1 LNKIGL
7 KNMPTLFQIIGFVGV
22 GILVVAYLALQS
34 GRIKGD
40 DWRYP
45 ASNLV
50 GALLILFSLYETP
63 NVPSIVIELIWVSI
77 SSYGVWRTLCRKNK
91 P

>member
-1 LNKIGL
+1 ML
-7 KNMPTLFQIIGFVGV
+7 PSLFQFVGFVGV
-22 GILVVAYLALQS
+22 GLLVIAYFALQS
-34 GRIKGD
+34 GKIKGD

-45 ASNLV
+45 ATNLV

-77 SSYGVWRTLCRKNK
+77 SSYGLYRALRKRK
-91 P
+91 